1 MPHPPNIPHT
11 RQTDDRNFPQH
22 DPAAPWG
29 QSGHPYPKRINR
41 EFMPEDVEPWKKSH
55 VQYDAQSRAEYYYDR
70 CPQPQRVLSSG
81 KIVKGQLVPVIVTQ
95 EMIDYL
101 QLTQNVG
108 EELVVNNA
116 EEEAKARGFLGQEEE
131 VAPASVTAL
140 VQKDK
145 TEAEVEQLKR
155 KNAELEAELE
165 RNVQLTLKIK
175 AEQLERNVRLVEQ
188 EEVAPVKKKGGRPKG
203 SRNKRVV
210 KSLSDIGE
218 VDITSSAADRPR

>member
-1 MPHPPNIPHT
+1 MPHPPNIPLT

-22 DPAAPWG
+22 DPGAPWG

-55 VQYDAQSRAEYYYDR
+55 VQYDAQSRMEYFYDR

-81 KIVKGQLVPVIVTQ
+81 KVVKGQLVPVIVTQ

-108 EELVVNNA
+108 EELVVNSA
-116 EEEAKARGFLGQEEE
+116 EEEAKAKGFLGQEEE
-131 VAPASVTAL
+131 EIAPASVTAL
-140 VQKDK
+140 VQKDN
-145 TEAEVEQLKR
+145 TESEVERLKR
-155 KNAELEAELE
+155 QNAELEAELE
-165 RNVQLTLKIK
+165 RNVELTRKVK
-175 AEQLERNVRLVEQ
+175 AEQEARAAVKTETA
-188 EEVAPVKKKGGRPKG
+188 ETAPVKKKGGRPKG

-210 KSLSDIGE
+210 QSLTDIGRYD
-218 VDITSSAADRPR
+218 VSD